1 MTIYQKSTGI
11 RFGKFILIDCKTIGD
26 QAPVTLQCAKVC
38 KMFGYE
44 QTLNE
49 NVQKCAELVQKCEEL
64 VQKCVELVQKCVELV
79 KNVQECAIVCATYC
93 ANRLI

>member
-1 MTIYQKSTGI
+1 M
-11 RFGKFILIDCKTIGD
+11 LIDCKTIGD

-49 NVQKCAELVQKCEEL
+49 NVQKCAEI
-64 VQKCVELVQKCVELV
+64 VQKCVELVQKYV
-79 KNVQECAIVCATYC
+79 VCPNTSTK
-93 ANRLI
+93 LIF